1 MMRNTYIVGVS
12 TIKFGKYL
20 DWSIKDLSGHVV
32 KGALEDADFK
42 ASDIKSIW
50 FSNSGWGQLGQIC
63 IRGEVALRP
72 MGIDC
77 VPITNVENA
86 CAGGSTALHHAWH
99 DVASGLYDVSLA
111 VGAEKLYH
119 PNRFAVF
126 AGFLGG
132 IDVEECV
139 PFVEKLCTLGLSDD
153 ERNLMASVRAAY
165 RLDKKPP
172 ASRKS
177 LRSQLRDARDGLK
190 VALYLGEILGYDKVR
205 KLARLV
211 GGDHSTFMDIYGYIA
226 RQHMRCY
233 GSTVEQLATIASK
246 NHYNSSLNPNA
257 QYCFEVPVE
266 KVMADRVVSW
276 PLTRA
281 MCAPIGD
288 GAAAAI
294 VCSGD
299 VVKRCG
305 LEGQAVRIRASILG
319 TGRERPMNIEEI
331 EIGERLALQAYEY
344 AGVGPGDINVAEV
357 HDATAFGELRQ
368 AENLG
373 FCAKGE
379 GGLLAVSGATSLNG
393 RIPINPSGGLISRG
407 HPIGA
412 SGLAQIHELVTQL
425 RGRAGKRQVKNP
437 RLALAENGGG
447 ALGTEE
453 AAMCMHI
460 LEAPGSIH

>member
-20 DWSIKDLSGHVV
+20 DWSIKDLSGH
-32 KGALEDADFK
+32 
-42 ASDIKSIW
+42 
-50 FSNSGWGQLGQIC
+50 
-63 IRGEVALRP
+63 
-72 MGIDC
+72 
-77 VPITNVENA
+77 
-86 CAGGSTALHHAWH
+86 
-99 DVASGLYDVSLA
+99 
-111 VGAEKLYH
+111 
-119 PNRFAVF
+119 
-126 AGFLGG
+126 
-132 IDVEECV
+132 
-139 PFVEKLCTLGLSDD
+139 
-153 ERNLMASVRAAY
+153 
-165 RLDKKPP
+165 
-172 ASRKS
+172 
-177 LRSQLRDARDGLK
+177 
-190 VALYLGEILGYDKVR
+190 
-205 KLARLV
+205 
-211 GGDHSTFMDIYGYIA
+211 
-226 RQHMRCY
+226 
-233 GSTVEQLATIASK
+233 
-246 NHYNSSLNPNA
+246 
-257 QYCFEVPVE
+257 
-266 KVMADRVVSW
+266 
-276 PLTRA
+276 
-281 MCAPIGD
+281 
-288 GAAAAI
+288 
-294 VCSGD
+294 

-331 EIGERLALQAYEY
+331 EIGERLALQTYEY

-373 FCAKGE
+373 FCAK

-425 RGRAGKRQVKNP
+425 RGRAGKRQVNKP